1 MRDLTEQE
9 ISEIMNHGS
18 EIRYI
23 PGDIEDHAG
32 RWIEAQVRELSGL
45 NVGTACGGPD
55 TFHILNNHGYSARR
69 VRGYLIDWD
78 ASEARRYL
86 VGMIWIKI
94 QTENT
99 AYKIEDILDRHGS
112 ALRFDGPADDT
123 GFMVFEDE

>member
-9 ISEIMNHGS
+9 ISEIINHGGDTAD
-18 EIRYI
+18 Y
-23 PGDIEDHAG
+23 PGK
-32 RWIEAQVRELSGL
+32 WIEAQVKELSVL
-45 NVGTACGGPD
+45 NVGTACGGAD

-78 ASEARRYL
+78 AEEGRRYMI
-86 VGMIWIKI
+86 GMIWIKI

-99 AYKIEDILDRHGS
+99 AEKIECILDRHGS